1 MAQFLNLVSSLCG
14 TFVNWFD
21 NTIRGFANLATDL
34 ANVAIRVLLALGLY
48 KAIFEGLLTDILSAF

>member
-1 MAQFLNLVSSLCG
+1 MKKFLDLLSSLCG

-21 NTIRGFANLATDL
+21 DTIRSFANLAKDL

-48 KAIFEGLLTDILSAF
+48 QAIFEDLLTNIISAF